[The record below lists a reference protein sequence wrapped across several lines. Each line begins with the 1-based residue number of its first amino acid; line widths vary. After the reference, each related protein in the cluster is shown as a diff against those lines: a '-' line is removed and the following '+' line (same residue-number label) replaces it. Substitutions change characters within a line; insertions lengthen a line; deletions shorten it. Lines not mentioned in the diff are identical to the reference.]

1 MESVIRDIWVRVSV
15 LESMPEDTM
24 EEMVDKVILFF
35 AIKEEIESL
44 PEDVREAVLSSRRS
58 DIKEENA

>member
-1 MESVIRDIWVRVSV
+1 MESVIRDIWERVSV

-24 EEMVDKVILFF
+24 EEMVDKAILFF

-44 PEDVREAVLSSRRS
+44 PEDVREAVLNSRRS